1 MNDSPCSCN
10 PMDPIMLDACVFRR
24 YIGLDRLEISSK
36 LQLRF
41 DSEIGLIFRRN
52 VHEDDSLHG
61 NSLHGDFSDQ
71 TNPTTQTQTP
81 RPNPRSHFFSNFSPF
96 PYRPLSIYTVV
107 LVIVLA
113 HTQHDNVRKRYT
125 FHNSNS
131 YTTLYTISLLAN
143 TVHNNNDSKSCGWR
157 LPQSCAALSC
167 LWPTPPTSSLALL
180 FLAICISLS
189 Y

>member
-1 MNDSPCSCN
+1 MIYSKFPGKRLTDGTHMMVIFIRASSFYTTHRTIPYTEIPYTETSP
-10 PMDPIMLDACVFRR
+10 I
-24 YIGLDRLEISSK
+24 K
-36 LQLRF
+36 
-41 DSEIGLIFRRN
+41 
-52 VHEDDSLHG
+52 
-61 NSLHGDFSDQ
+61 
-71 TNPTTQTQTP
+71 PTQPP

-143 TVHNNNDSKSCGWR
+143 TVHNNNDSKSCG
-157 LPQSCAALSC
+157 
-167 LWPTPPTSSLALL
+167 
-180 FLAICISLS
+180 
-189 Y
+189 